1 MTRST
6 SIFRIGLFSTLT
18 AVLVACATAAKP
30 ASTPAPAP
38 TTQTPAPRQPS
49 DPTTPP
55 QNPTTPDEQTGDEG
69 GRQGGGRQGGANQ
82 AAPQPRPYN
91 RVITA
96 QAKTDDGIFK
106 VHRIGERVYFEIP
119 KAELGKDFLWVNQ
132 IKKTTL
138 GVGYGGQA
146 LGRRVV
152 RWERNGNRVL
162 LRSVSYDV
170 VADPSSPIAEAV
182 EAANYDPIILAFN
195 IEAIGPNDAPVID
208 ATRMFTSEVPE
219 FSARQRL
226 GARGFDPSRSF
237 LEKTTSFPENINIE
251 VTQTYTSPADA
262 TPAGGG
268 RAGGRGAAPLP
279 PSATVLMHYSMV
291 KLPEKPMMPRLFDE
305 RVGYFSVAKYD
316 YGLDAHRSEQRRFIT
331 RWRLEKK
338 DPNAAISE
346 PIKPIVYY
354 IDRATPAKWIP
365 YMKAGIEKW
374 NEAFEEAG
382 FKNAIIGK
390 LAPSP
395 QEDPDFSPEDARYSV
410 IRWLPS
416 TTENASGPHINDPRT
431 GEILESDIQFYHN
444 VMNLGRD
451 WYFVQVGPLDKRA
464 GKLPLPDDLMGKLIE
479 YVAAHEVGHTLGF
492 QHNMKAS
499 STYTIQQVRDPAWV
513 KKMGHTPTLMDYSR
527 FNYVAQPEDNIPV
540 EDLIPKIGPYDK
552 WATKWGYAPIPGA
565 KTPDEEKPT
574 LDKWAREQDTTP
586 WLRFSTADAG
596 SSDPGNL
603 TEAVGDADAVE
614 ATRLGLKNLERVAN
628 MLLEA
633 TTYPGEPYDDLQEL
647 YGRMMGQWALEMN
660 HVANIVGAYN
670 SQQKHGGQNGVRFE
684 MVPRAKQAAAVKF
697 LNENAFTT
705 PEFVIKKDILRRM
718 EPAGTLARIQQAQ
731 TRVLNTLL
739 NAERFER
746 LVEQAAVDKG
756 DVYRPTQF
764 LADLRSGIWS
774 ELYAS
779 TSPTVDTFRRNM
791 QRSYLEVFDTRI
803 HATATGDEMRALLKN
818 ELRMLDQRLASIQS
832 STRDAATVAHIRD
845 ARDQI
850 ERTLDPR
857 VPRPA
862 PAAGGAGGGRGVGAG
877 PR

>member
-1 MTRST
+1 MNRPT
-6 SIFRIGLFSTLT
+6 SIFKIGLFSTLS

-30 ASTPAPAP
+30 ASTPEPAPAATERAQANP
-38 TTQTPAPRQPS
+38 QTPAPPG
-49 DPTTPP
+49 DPAGDP
-55 QNPTTPDEQTGDEG
+55 QQGEETG
-69 GRQGGGRQGGANQ
+69 GRQGRGGNAGQ
-82 AAPQPRPYN
+82 APPQPRPYA
-91 RVITA
+91 RVITRE
-96 QAKTDDGIFK
+96 AKTDDGVFK
-106 VHRIGERVYFEIP
+106 VHRIGERVFFEIP
-119 KAELGKDFLWVNQ
+119 KTELNKDFLWVNQ

-152 RWERNGNRVL
+152 RWERQGNRVL
-162 LRSVSYDV
+162 LRSISYDV
-170 VADPSSPIAEAV
+170 VADPTAPIAEAV
-182 EAANYDPIILAFN
+182 EASNYSPIILAFN
-195 IEAIGPNDAPVID
+195 IEAIGPDDAPVID

-226 GARGFDPSRSF
+226 GARGFDPTRSF

-251 VTQTYTSPADA
+251 VTQTYTSPVDA
-262 TPAGGG
+262 PAP
-268 RAGGRGAAPLP
+268 AGGRGGRGAGPRP

-291 KLPEKPMMPRLFDE
+291 KLPEQPMMPRLFDE

-316 YGLDAHRSEQRRFIT
+316 YSLDVQRAEQRRFIT
-331 RWRLEKK
+331 RYRLEKK
-338 DPNAAISE
+338 DPNAALSD
-346 PIKPIVYY
+346 PVKPIVYY
-354 IDRATPAKWIP
+354 IDRATPAKWVP

-374 NEAFEEAG
+374 QEAFEEAG
-382 FKNAIIGK
+382 FKNAIIAK
-390 LAPSP
+390 MAPSAA
-395 QEDPDFSPEDARYSV
+395 EDPDFSPEDARYSV

-431 GEILESDIQFYHN
+431 GEILEADIQFYHN

-451 WYFVQVGPLDKRA
+451 WYFVQAGPLDKRA
-464 GKLPLPDDLMGKLIE
+464 GKLPLPDDLMGKLVE

-499 STYTIQQVRDPAWV
+499 STYTIAQVRDPAWV

-527 FNYVAQPEDNIPV
+527 FNYVAQPEDKIDP

-552 WATKWGYAPIPGA
+552 WATRWGYAPIPGA

-586 WLRFSTADAG
+586 WFRFTTADAG

-614 ATRLGLKNLERVAN
+614 ATRLGMKNLERVAN

-660 HVANIVGAYN
+660 HVAAIVGAYS
-670 SQQKHGGQNGVRFE
+670 SQQKHGGQTGVRFE
-684 MVPRAKQAAAVKF
+684 LVPRAKQAAAVRF

-705 PEFVIKKDILRRM
+705 PHFVIKPDLLRRM
-718 EPAGTLARIQQAQ
+718 EPSGTMDRIQNAQA
-731 TRVLNTLL
+731 RVLNTLL
-739 NAERFER
+739 NPDRFAR
-746 LVEQAAVDKG
+746 LVEQSAVDRG

-764 LADLRSGIWS
+764 LADLRNGIWR
-774 ELYAS
+774 EVYAS
-779 TSPTVDTFRRNM
+779 TSPTVDAFRRNI
-791 QRSYLEVFDTRI
+791 QRAFLETFDARI
-803 HATATGDEMRALLKN
+803 HATTTGDEMRALLKN
-818 ELRMLDQRLASIQS
+818 ELRVLDQRLNGVRP
-832 STRDAATVAHIRD
+832 TDAATQAHIND

-850 ERTLDPR
+850 ARTLDPR

-862 PAAGGAGGGRGVGAG
+862 PATPGGGGRGGGAG
-877 PR
+877 RN

>member
-1 MTRST
+1 MNRAT
-6 SIFRIGLFSTLT
+6 SIFRVGLSFSL
-18 AVLVACATAAKP
+18 AAILVACATAGTP
-30 ASTPAPAP
+30 SSTPAPAP
-38 TTQTPAPRQPS
+38 APAATQRTPAAPA
-49 DPTTPP
+49 TPP
-55 QNPTTPDEQTGDEG
+55 GQPAGEDPQQTGEEG
-69 GRQGGGRQGGANQ
+69 GRQGRAGGAGQ
-82 AAPQPRPYN
+82 QPPQPRPYA
-91 RVITA
+91 RVITRD
-96 QAKTDDGIFK
+96 AKTDEGIFK

-152 RWERNGNRVL
+152 RWERQGNRVL
-162 LRSVSYDV
+162 LRSVSFDV
-170 VADPSSPIAEAV
+170 VADPSQPIAEAV
-182 EAANYDPIILAFN
+182 QAANYDPIILAFS
-195 IEAIGPNDAPVID
+195 IEALGPDDAPVID

-226 GARGFDPSRSF
+226 GARGFDPTRSF
-237 LEKTTSFPENINIE
+237 LEKTTSFPENINVE

-262 TPAGGG
+262 APAGGG
-268 RAGGRGAAPLP
+268 RAGGRGAPPLP

-316 YGLDAHRSEQRRFIT
+316 YGLDVHRAEQRRFIT
-331 RWRLEKK
+331 RYRLEKK
-338 DPNAAISE
+338 DPNAAMSE
-346 PIKPIVYY
+346 PVKPIVYY
-354 IDRATPAKWIP
+354 IDRATPAKWVP
-365 YMKAGIEKW
+365 YMKAGVESW
-374 NEAFEEAG
+374 QEAFEAAG
-382 FKNAIIGK
+382 FRNAIIAK
-390 LAPSP
+390 MAPTP

-431 GEILESDIQFYHN
+431 GEILEADIQFYHN

-451 WYFVQVGPLDKRA
+451 WYFVQAGPLDKRA
-464 GKLPLPDDLMGKLIE
+464 GKLPLPDDLMGKLVQ

-527 FNYVAQPEDNIPV
+527 FNYVAQPEDNIAV

-552 WATKWGYAPIPGA
+552 WATHWGYAPIPGA
-565 KTPDEEKPT
+565 KTPDDEKPT

-586 WLRFSTADAG
+586 WFRFSTADAG

-603 TEAVGDADAVE
+603 TEAVGDSDAVE
-614 ATRLGLKNLERVAN
+614 ATRLGIRNLERVAN

-647 YGRMMGQWALEMN
+647 YGRMLGQWALEMN
-660 HVANIVGAYN
+660 HVAAIVGAYS

-684 MVPRAKQAAAVKF
+684 LVPRAKQAAAVKF
-697 LNENAFTT
+697 LNDNAFTT

-718 EPAGTLARIQQAQ
+718 EPSGTMDRIQQAQ

-739 NAERFER
+739 APDRFAR
-746 LVEQAAVDKG
+746 LVEQAAVDQG
-756 DVYRPTQF
+756 DVYQPTQF
-764 LADLRSGIWS
+764 LADLRSGIWK
-774 ELYAS
+774 EIYAS
-779 TSPTVDTFRRNM
+779 SSPVVDAFRRNM
-791 QRSYLEVFDTRI
+791 QRAYLEAFDSRI
-803 HATATGDEMRALLKN
+803 HGTTTGDEMRALMKN
-818 ELRMLDQRLASIQS
+818 ELRMLDSRLGAIAS
-832 STRDAATVAHIRD
+832 STRDAATLAHVRD

-862 PAAGGAGGGRGVGAG
+862 PAAGAAPGGRGGGAG
-877 PR
+877 R

>member
-1 MTRST
+1 MNRAT
-6 SIFRIGLFSTLT
+6 SIFKIGVFSTLS
-18 AVLVACATAAKP
+18 AILVACATAAKP

-38 TTQTPAPRQPS
+38 APAATERTPAAPPPAPGGE
-49 DPTTPP
+49 DP
-55 QNPTTPDEQTGDEG
+55 QAGDEG
-69 GRQGGGRQGGANQ
+69 GRQGRAGGAPGT
-82 AAPQPRPYN
+82 PQPRPYT

-96 QAKTDDGIFK
+96 QARTDDGIFK
-106 VHRIGERVYFEIP
+106 VHRVGERVYFEIP

-170 VADPSSPIAEAV
+170 VADPGAPIAEAV
-182 EAANYDPIILAFN
+182 QAANYDPIILAFN

-226 GARGFDPSRSF
+226 GARGFDPARSF
-237 LEKTTSFPENINIE
+237 LEKTTSFPENINVE
-251 VTQTYTSPADA
+251 VTQTYTTPADA
-262 TPAGGG
+262 APAGGG

-291 KLPEKPMMPRLFDE
+291 KLPEQPMMPRLFDE

-316 YGLDAHRSEQRRFIT
+316 YSLDVPRAEQRRFIT
-331 RWRLEKK
+331 RYRLEKK
-338 DPNAAISE
+338 DPNAALSE
-346 PIKPIVYY
+346 PVKPIVYY

-365 YMKAGIEKW
+365 YMKAGVEKW
-374 NEAFEEAG
+374 QEAFEEAG
-382 FKNAIIGK
+382 FRNAIIAK
-390 LAPSP
+390 MAPTAA
-395 QEDPDFSPEDARYSV
+395 EDPDFSPEDARYSV

-431 GEILESDIQFYHN
+431 GEILEADIQFYHN

-451 WYFVQVGPLDKRA
+451 WYFTQVGPLDTRA
-464 GKLPLPDDLMGKLIE
+464 GRLPLPDDLMGKLIE

-499 STYTIQQVRDPAWV
+499 STYTIQQVRDPQWV

-527 FNYVAQPEDNIPV
+527 FNYVAQPEDNIAV

-552 WATKWGYAPIPGA
+552 WATRWGYAPIPNA

-586 WLRFSTADAG
+586 WLRFSTADAAG
-596 SSDPGNL
+596 SDPGNL

-614 ATRLGLKNLERVAN
+614 ATRLGIKNLERVAN

-660 HVANIVGAYN
+660 HVAQLVGAYN
-670 SQQKHGGQNGVRFE
+670 SQQKHGGQAGVRFE
-684 MVPRAKQAAAVKF
+684 LVPRAKQAAAVRF

-705 PEFVIKKDILRRM
+705 PQFVIKPDLLRRM
-718 EPAGTLARIQQAQ
+718 EPSGTMDRIQQAQ
-731 TRVLNTLL
+731 SRVLNTLL
-739 NAERFER
+739 APDRFAR

-756 DVYRPTQF
+756 DVYQPTQF
-764 LADLRSGIWS
+764 LADLRSGIWK
-774 ELYAS
+774 EVYAGS
-779 TSPTVDTFRRNM
+779 NVIDPFRRNI
-791 QRSYLEVFDTRI
+791 QRAYLETFDTRI
-803 HATATGDEMRALLKN
+803 HAATTGDEMRALLKN
-818 ELRMLDQRLASIQS
+818 ELRTLDQRLRGFAPG
-832 STRDAATVAHIRD
+832 DAATQAHVQD

-862 PAAGGAGGGRGVGAG
+862 PPAVAGAPGGRGGGAGQRN
-877 PR
+877 

>member
-1 MTRST
+1 MTRAT
-6 SIFRIGLFSTLT
+6 SIFKVGLFSTLS
-18 AVLVACATAAKP
+18 AVLVACAATARP

-38 TTQTPAPRQPS
+38 APAATERT
-49 DPTTPP
+49 PTTPQQP
-55 QNPTTPDEQTGDEG
+55 PAPGEPGEEQGEQPA
-69 GRQGGGRQGGANQ
+69 GRQGRAGGAGQ
-82 AAPQPRPYN
+82 APPAPRPYN
-91 RVITA
+91 RVITPE
-96 QAKTDDGIFK
+96 AKTDDGVFK
-106 VHRIGERVYFEIP
+106 VHRIGERVFFEIP

-162 LRSVSYDV
+162 LRSISYAV
-170 VADPSSPIAEAV
+170 VADPTTEIAEAV
-182 EAANYDPIILAFN
+182 EASNYHPIILAFN
-195 IEAIGPNDAPVID
+195 IEAFGPDEAPVID

-226 GARGFDPSRSF
+226 GARGFDPTRSF

-262 TPAGGG
+262 PAGGAG
-268 RAGGRGAAPLP
+268 RGGRGAAPLP

-291 KLPEKPMMPRLFDE
+291 KLPEQPMMPRLFDE
-305 RVGYFSVAKYD
+305 RVGYFSVAQYD
-316 YGLDAHRSEQRRFIT
+316 YGLDVARAEQRRFIT
-331 RWRLEKK
+331 RYRLEKK
-338 DPNAAISE
+338 DPTAALSE
-346 PIKPIVYY
+346 PVKQIVYY
-354 IDRATPAKWIP
+354 IDRATPAKWVP
-365 YMKAGIEKW
+365 YMKAGVEKW
-374 NEAFEEAG
+374 QEAFEEAG
-382 FKNAIIGK
+382 FKNAIVAK
-390 LAPSP
+390 MAPTAA
-395 QEDPDFSPEDARYSV
+395 EDPDFSPEDARYSV

-444 VMNLGRD
+444 VMNLGRN

-464 GKLPLPDDLMGKLIE
+464 GKLPLPDELMGKLVE

-527 FNYVAQPEDNIPV
+527 FNYVAQPEDNIAV

-552 WATKWGYAPIPGA
+552 WATMWGYKPIPGA

-574 LDKWAREQDTTP
+574 LDKWARAQDTTP
-586 WLRFSTADAG
+586 WLRFTTADAG

-614 ATRLGLKNLERVAN
+614 ATRLGIKNLERVAN

-647 YGRMMGQWALEMN
+647 YGRMMSQWALEMN
-660 HVANIVGAYN
+660 HVAAIVGAYN
-670 SQQKHGGQNGVRFE
+670 SQQKHGGQSGVRFE
-684 MVPRAKQAAAVKF
+684 LVPRAKQAAAVRF

-705 PEFVIKKDILRRM
+705 PAFVIKPDLLRRM
-718 EPAGTLARIQQAQ
+718 EPSGTMDRIQGAQA
-731 TRVLNTLL
+731 RVLNTLL
-739 NAERFER
+739 SPDRFAR

-756 DVYRPTQF
+756 DVYQPTQF
-764 LADLRSGIWS
+764 LADLRGGIWR
-774 ELYAS
+774 ELNGGA
-779 TSPTVDTFRRNM
+779 PVIDAFRRNM
-791 QRSYLEVFDTRI
+791 QRAFLETFDARI
-803 HATATGDEMRALLKN
+803 HAANTGDEMRALLKS
-818 ELRMLDQRLASIQS
+818 ELRTLDRQISGVMGA
-832 STRDAATVAHIRD
+832 TRDAATRAHLQD

-850 ERTLDPR
+850 ARTLDPT

-862 PAAGGAGGGRGVGAG
+862 PPAAAGGRGGGAASR
-877 PR
+877 

>member
-1 MTRST
+1 MNRPTA
-6 SIFRIGLFSTLT
+6 IFKIGVFSTLS
-18 AVLVACATAAKP
+18 AILVACATAAKP
-30 ASTPAPAP
+30 AGTPAPAP
-38 TTQTPAPRQPS
+38 APAATERTPAAPPPAPGGE
-49 DPTTPP
+49 DP
-55 QNPTTPDEQTGDEG
+55 QAGDEG
-69 GRQGGGRQGGANQ
+69 GRQGRAGGAP
-82 AAPQPRPYN
+82 ATPQPRPYT

-96 QAKTDDGIFK
+96 QARTDDGIFK
-106 VHRIGERVYFEIP
+106 VHRVGERVYFEIP

-152 RWERNGNRVL
+152 RWERSGTRVL

-170 VADPSSPIAEAV
+170 VADPGAPIAEAV
-182 EAANYDPIILAFN
+182 QAANYDPIILAFN

-226 GARGFDPSRSF
+226 GA
-237 LEKTTSFPENINIE
+237 
-251 VTQTYTSPADA
+251 
-262 TPAGGG
+262 
-268 RAGGRGAAPLP
+268 APLP

-316 YGLDAHRSEQRRFIT
+316 YSLDVPRAEQRRFIT
-331 RWRLEKK
+331 RYRLEKK
-338 DPNAAISE
+338 DPNAALSE
-346 PIKPIVYY
+346 PVKPIVYY

-374 NEAFEEAG
+374 QEAFEEAG
-382 FKNAIIGK
+382 FKNAIIAK
-390 LAPSP
+390 MAPTAA
-395 QEDPDFSPEDARYSV
+395 EDPDFSPEDARYSV

-431 GEILESDIQFYHN
+431 GEILEADIQFYHN

-451 WYFVQVGPLDKRA
+451 WYFTQVGPLDKRA

-499 STYTIQQVRDPAWV
+499 STYTIQQVRDPQWV

-527 FNYVAQPEDNIPV
+527 FNYVAQPEDNIAV

-552 WATKWGYAPIPGA
+552 WATRWGYAPIPRA
-565 KTPDEEKPT
+565 KTPDEEKPV
-574 LDKWAREQDTTP
+574 LDTWAREQDTTP
-586 WLRFSTADAG
+586 WFRFSTADAG

-614 ATRLGLKNLERVAN
+614 ATRLGIRNLERVAN

-647 YGRMMGQWALEMN
+647 YGRMIGQWALEMN
-660 HVANIVGAYN
+660 HVAAIVGAYS

-684 MVPRAKQAAAVKF
+684 LVPRARQAAAVRF
-697 LNENAFTT
+697 LNEHAFTT

-718 EPAGTLARIQQAQ
+718 EPSGTMDRIQNAQA
-731 TRVLNTLL
+731 RVLNTLL
-739 NAERFER
+739 APDRFAR

-756 DVYRPTQF
+756 DVYQPTQF
-764 LADLRSGIWS
+764 LADLRNGIWA
-774 ELYAS
+774 EIYAGS
-779 TSPTVDTFRRNM
+779 TPVVDAFRRNM
-791 QRSYLEVFDTRI
+791 QRAYLETFDARI
-803 HATATGDEMRALLKN
+803 HAATTGDEMRALLKN
-818 ELRMLDQRLASIQS
+818 ELRMLDGRLRAIAASA
-832 STRDAATVAHIRD
+832 RDAATQAHVQD

-857 VPRPA
+857 VARPA
-862 PAAGGAGGGRGVGAG
+862 PAAPAAGGRGVGAG

>member
-1 MTRST
+1 MNRAT
-6 SIFRIGLFSTLT
+6 SILKVGLFSTLA
-18 AVLVACATAAKP
+18 AVLVACAATARP
-30 ASTPAPAP
+30 ADTPAPAP
-38 TTQTPAPRQPS
+38 APAATERT
-49 DPTTPP
+49 PTTPE
-55 QNPTTPDEQTGDEG
+55 TPPPGEPADEQAEPA
-69 GRQGGGRQGGANQ
+69 GRQGRAGGAGQ
-82 AAPQPRPYN
+82 APPQPRPYN
-91 RVITA
+91 RVITRE
-96 QAKTDDGIFK
+96 AKTDDGIFK
-106 VHRIGERVYFEIP
+106 IHRIGERVFFEIP

-162 LRSVSYDV
+162 LRSISYAV
-170 VADPSSPIAEAV
+170 VADPTTEIAEAV
-182 EAANYDPIILAFN
+182 EASNYHPIILAFN
-195 IEAIGPNDAPVID
+195 IEAFGPDEAPVID

-226 GARGFDPSRSF
+226 GARGFDPTRSF

-262 TPAGGG
+262 PAGGG
-268 RAGGRGAAPLP
+268 GRGGRGAAPLP

-305 RVGYFSVAKYD
+305 RVGYFSVAQYD
-316 YGLDAHRSEQRRFIT
+316 YSLDVARAEQRRFIT
-331 RWRLEKK
+331 RYRLEKK
-338 DPNAAISE
+338 DPTAALSE
-346 PIKPIVYY
+346 PVKQIVYY
-354 IDRATPAKWIP
+354 IDRATPAKWVP
-365 YMKAGIEKW
+365 YMKAGVEKW
-374 NEAFEEAG
+374 QEAFEEAG
-382 FKNAIIGK
+382 FKNAIIAK
-390 LAPSP
+390 MAPTAA
-395 QEDPDFSPEDARYSV
+395 EDPDFSPEDARYSV

-444 VMNLGRD
+444 VMNLGRN

-464 GKLPLPDDLMGKLIE
+464 GKLPLPDELMGKLIE

-499 STYTIQQVRDPAWV
+499 STYTIEQVRDPAWV

-527 FNYVAQPEDNIPV
+527 FNYVAQPEDGIDV

-552 WATKWGYAPIPGA
+552 WATMWGYAPIPGA
-565 KTPDEEKPT
+565 TTPDQEKPT
-574 LDKWAREQDTTP
+574 LDKWARAQDTTP
-586 WLRFSTADAG
+586 WLRFTTADAG

-614 ATRLGLKNLERVAN
+614 ATRLGMKNLERVAN

-633 TTYPGEPYDDLQEL
+633 TTYPGEPYNDLREL
-647 YGRMMGQWALEMN
+647 YGRMMSQWALEMN
-660 HVANIVGAYN
+660 HVAQIVGAYN
-670 SQQKHGGQNGVRFE
+670 SQQKHGGQSGVRFE
-684 MVPRAKQAAAVKF
+684 LVPRARQAAAVRF
-697 LNENAFTT
+697 LNDNAFTT
-705 PEFVIKKDILRRM
+705 PQFVIKPDLLRRM
-718 EPAGTLARIQQAQ
+718 EPSGTMDRIQGAQ

-739 NAERFER
+739 SPDRFAR

-756 DVYRPTQF
+756 DVYQPTQF
-764 LADLRSGIWS
+764 LADLRSGIWR
-774 ELYAS
+774 EVFAS
-779 TSPTVDTFRRNM
+779 SAPNVDAFRRNM
-791 QRSYLEVFDTRI
+791 QRAYLETFDTRI
-803 HATATGDEMRALLKN
+803 HAANTGDEMRALLKN
-818 ELRMLDQRLASIQS
+818 ELRTLDARLSAVQN
-832 STRDAATVAHIRD
+832 STSDAATRAHVRD

-862 PAAGGAGGGRGVGAG
+862 PAAGAAGGRGIGAG